1 MKNKLV
7 AVLLVIAL
15 FIPTIVAVVEY
26 IKQRDDVTPTNVE
39 YISFTDPA
47 GVESSFDRDG
57 TDEEKEMLDFF
68 INVKS
73 NSEKIKEPPSTV
85 NDKIVCN
92 VSAITTSGEEKA
104 FKFYFTSSSKDCFF
118 VDGNGDTYQIDDDYA
133 LTFLNSKYAGFVFEN
148 GSAPV
153 MTLSG
158 CGEMTPDTSAW
169 NFVGAEGKFVSAAT
183 SKKDETEKV
192 ELEGGLNVVFTVD
205 PDLLNVR
212 VVNKDDNIEIFND
225 EYANIAALS
234 IGTNMTVGVEITA
247 KWYQED
253 AKKFY
258 GEQTYKFD
266 ASVAAPAEF
275 YAGTNTI
282 QIGEFIC
289 ITAVNV
295 NNPENITFKSEP
307 NIEFS
312 PTFYKDGDYSY
323 ALIPFH
329 NGLEVG
335 DYTLSFTYGSAS
347 QDVNVKLTK
356 RDNGFGDREKV
367 YPEAV
372 VQTLFTDAK
381 YNEAA
386 EVLKPL
392 CENGSAKKYFDG
404 SFREAVDTK
413 VGAISLGYGHNL
425 KISTTDKSFQHTGV
439 DYVAPAGSYVL
450 AGNAG
455 EVVYVGYTDYTGY
468 IVVIEHGY
476 GLKSWYAHLESKE
489 KITVEVGDIVKAG
502 DMIGTCGSTGLIDQ
516 NGVHCGYTVKDTVVC
531 QYTLW
536 ADGNNKGIPVYD
548 PKAN

>member
-26 IKQRDDVTPTNVE
+26 IKQRDEVTPTNVE
-39 YISFTDPA
+39 YITFTDPA
-47 GVESSFDRDG
+47 GVESTFDREG
-57 TDEEKEMLDFF
+57 SDEEKQMLDFF
-68 INVKS
+68 INVKK

-92 VSAITTSGEEKA
+92 VSALTTSGEEKA
-104 FKFYFTSSSKDCFF
+104 FKFYFTSSKKDCFY
-118 VDGNGDTYQIDDDYA
+118 VDGNGDTYQIDEDYA

-158 CGEMTPDTSAW
+158 FGEMTPDTSAW
-169 NFVGAEGKFVSAAT
+169 NFVGADGKFISAAT
-183 SKKDETEKV
+183 AKKEETESV
-192 ELEGGLNVVFTVD
+192 ELEGGLNLIFTVD
-205 PDLLNVR
+205 PDLLNVK

-225 EYANIAALS
+225 EYANIAALNVAA
-234 IGTNMTVGVEITA
+234 NMTVSVEVTA

-258 GEQTYKFD
+258 GEQTYAFD

-275 YAGTNTI
+275 YAGVKTVRV
-282 QIGEFIC
+282 GEFVC

-295 NNPENITFKSEP
+295 NNPENISFKSEP
-307 NIEFS
+307 NVEFT

-329 NGLEVG
+329 NGLEAG
-335 DYTLSFTYGSAS
+335 SYKLSFTYGSAS
-347 QDVNVKLTK
+347 QDVVVDVTEPRAFGV
-356 RDNGFGDREKV
+356 RDKV
-367 YPEAV
+367 YPDAV
-372 VQTLFTDAK
+372 VQTLYNDTK

-386 EVLKPL
+386 DVLKPL
-392 CENGSAKKYFDG
+392 CESGSAKKHFDG
-404 SFREAVDTK
+404 SFREVVDTK
-413 VGAISLGYGHNL
+413 IGAISFGYGHTLNVKGSDR
-425 KISTTDKSFQHTGV
+425 KIQHTGV
-439 DYVAPAGSYVL
+439 DYVAPAGTHVL

-468 IVVIEHGY
+468 IVVIEHGF
-476 GLKSWYAHLESKE
+476 GLKSWYAHLESSE
-489 KITVEVGDIVKAG
+489 KITVKVGDVVKAG
-502 DMIGTCGSTGLIDQ
+502 DIIGTCGSTGFIDQ
-516 NGVHCGYTVKDTVVC
+516 NGVHCGYTIKDTVVC

-536 ADGNNKGIPVYD
+536 ADGTNKGVPVYD
-548 PKAN
+548 PEAN